1 MPRVN
6 LGEQRIDVSR
16 AQPSAPTTVFG
27 SNGIP
32 HQLGHPDSPGA
43 QFGGHRLVLRAQ
55 TDVQELGPTPRSHV
69 ADHKDVT
76 SLRQA
81 AHAKC
86 RANTPCAPVCAS
98 GVVHDAL
105 RSFATSTP
113 GSSSVLAAVGMIVT
127 SIV

>member
-6 LGEQRIDVSR
+6 LGEKRIDVSR
-16 AQPSAPTTVFG
+16 ARPSTTTTVFG
-27 SNGIP
+27 SNGIA

-43 QFGGHRLVLRAQ
+43 QFGCHRLVLRAQ

-69 ADHKDVT
+69 ADHKKDVT

-86 RANTPCAPVCAS
+86 RANTPCAR
-98 GVVHDAL
+98 L
-105 RSFATSTP
+105 RER
-113 GSSSVLAAVGMIVT
+113 SS
-127 SIV
+127 